1 MRGPKT
7 IDGMGKLKLTVNEEK
22 TRICKAPEGGNRLRL
37 TGLHEPIKFGVVGI
51 VNTGVDITLFLVL
64 LQMGLP
70 PIPANTI
77 SFSAGAINSYLA
89 NSRFTFRATDGSG
102 WPTRAMVA
110 FFAMT
115 ACNVLL
121 STLLVR
127 FGLMIGLVSVGAKAV
142 SLVGTFLFGFIL
154 SKFVIFTEP
163 VRRT

>member
-1 MRGPKT
+1 VNHSFLNGLLRQALSSSGGKTRGPKT
-7 IDGMGKLKLTVNEEK
+7 IDD
-22 TRICKAPEGGNRLRL
+22 GNRLRL

-51 VNTGVDITLFLVL
+51 VNTGVDITLFVVLV
-64 LQMGLP
+64 QMGLS
-70 PIPANTI
+70 PIPANII
-77 SFSAGAINSYLA
+77 SFSVGAINSYLA
-89 NSRFTFRATDGSG
+89 NSRFTFRASDGFG
-102 WPTRAMVA
+102 WPTRAIVA

-142 SLVGTFLFGFIL
+142 SLLGTFLFGFIL

-163 VRRT
+163 VGRT